1 MLRLT
6 GALFSLIFLLTLA
19 CTPTGAGSQTRTRR
33 TSTPTA
39 AQQRQTGGR
48 VVEASSF
55 QGADLGARINA
66 ADRALGSSPGEIV
79 ARGGGRITTQ
89 IVVNANHTLRL
100 TRGTYAP
107 TTQEVPVLLGP
118 GASLVGEGWDN
129 TVLLESTAP
138 GMFVV
143 VSGMANARR
152 NGDPDSGITVRD
164 LQIRGA
170 NPGFNSAP
178 QAVSLGNCANCAVE
192 KVWMNSTRSIGIQLG
207 GSPEYG
213 HYASNSR
220 VADCLFTHVASQNLA
235 LVNGVDIT
243 FENNRFEDPGQ
254 PGGPGATVIDLE
266 PNSEKDR
273 MQRVVIRNNFI
284 DARKNTIQAGNGI
297 VVQATS
303 PTTLLGPILVEGNT
317 IYGGSNTL
325 PNITNSLSNGIYV
338 FGNTMKDVTIRNNSV
353 TRMGQSGLRLIGT
366 RFTVVDNKFA
376 DVGGGGL
383 PGFYMAITDS
393 RIENNTFTYSGVGPG
408 DNGVEVGQPFS
419 GNFIRN
425 NPGIGW
431 PAVAI
436 PQIRK

>member
-6 GALFSLIFLLTLA
+6 GLLFSFLVVITLIGPSSVA
-19 CTPTGAGSQTRTRR
+19 RAQTR
-33 TSTPTA
+33 
-39 AQQRQTGGR
+39 QRQSSATQRPSSGR

-66 ADRALGSSPGEIV
+66 ADRALGSAPGEIV

-89 IVVNANHTLRL
+89 IIINANHTLRL
-100 TRGTYAP
+100 MRGTYAP
-107 TTQEVPVLLGP
+107 STQEIPVLLGA

-129 TVLLESTAP
+129 SILLESTAP
-138 GMFVV
+138 GRFEV
-143 VSGMANARR
+143 VSGLANARR
-152 NGDPDSGITVRD
+152 NGDPDSGITIRD
-164 LQIRGA
+164 IQIKGA
-170 NPGFNSAP
+170 NPGFHSAP
-178 QAVSLGNCANCAVE
+178 QAISLGNCANCTVD
-192 KVWMNSTRSIGIQLG
+192 KVWMNSTRAIGVQLG
-207 GSPEYG
+207 GSAVYG

-220 VADCLFTHVASQNLA
+220 VTNCLFTHVASQNLA

-243 FENNRFEDPGQ
+243 FENNRFENPGQ

-266 PNSEKDR
+266 PNSEHDR
-273 MQRVVIRNNFI
+273 MERVVIRNNFI
-284 DARKNTIQAGNGI
+284 DARTSEVQAGNGI

-303 PTTLLGPILVEGNT
+303 PTTMLGPILVEGNT
-317 IYGGSNTL
+317 IYGGNST
-325 PNITNSLSNGIYV
+325 PPTVTNKLSNGIYV
-338 FGNTMKDVTIRNNSV
+338 FGNTMKDVTIRNNRV

-366 RFTVVDNKFA
+366 RFNVTDNHFT

-393 RIENNTFTYSGVGPG
+393 RIENNTFTYSGYGPA

-419 GNFIRN
+419 GNFIHN

-431 PAVAI
+431 PVSAHS
-436 PQIRK
+436 QIRK

>member
-1 MLRLT
+1 MYRLT
-6 GALFSLIFLLTLA
+6 GALFSLLFLFTLA
-19 CTPTGAGSQTRTRR
+19 CTSSDASLQTRTRR
-33 TSTPTA
+33 TSQTA
-39 AQQRQTGGR
+39 SAPQRQATGR

-66 ADRALGSSPGEIV
+66 ADRALGSSSGEIV
-79 ARGGGRITTQ
+79 VRGGGRIETQ
-89 IVVNANHTLRL
+89 IIVNANHTLRL
-100 TRGTYAP
+100 MRGTYAP
-107 TTQEVPVLLGP
+107 VTQEIPVLLGT

-129 TVLLESTAP
+129 TILLETTAP
-138 GMFVV
+138 GQFTV
-143 VSGMANARR
+143 VSGIANARR
-152 NGDPDSGITVRD
+152 NGDPDSGITIRD
-164 LQIRGA
+164 LQIKGA
-170 NPGFNSAP
+170 NPGFHSAP
-178 QAVSLGNCANCAVE
+178 QAVSLGNCTNCTVE
-192 KVWMNSTRSIGIQLG
+192 KVWMNSTRAIGVQLG

-220 VADCLFTHVASQNLA
+220 VVNCLFTHVASQNLA

-243 FENNRFEDPGQ
+243 LENNRFENPGQ
-254 PGGPGATVIDLE
+254 PGGPGSTVIDLE

-273 MQRVVIRNNFI
+273 MQRIVIRNNFI
-284 DARKNTIQAGNGI
+284 DARKNPIQAGNGI

-303 PTTLLGPILVEGNT
+303 GNDLLGPILIEGNT
-317 IYGGSNTL
+317 LYGGNSTP

-366 RFTVVDNKFA
+366 RFTVVDNKFF

-393 RIENNTFTYSGVGPG
+393 RIENNTFVYSGNGPA
-408 DNGVEVGQPFS
+408 DNGVEVGKPFS

-431 PAVAI
+431 PEVAI

>member
-1 MLRLT
+1 MFRLT
-6 GALFSLIFLLTLA
+6 GSLFSILFLVTLA
-19 CTPTGAGSQTRTRR
+19 CTPSAARLQTR
-33 TSTPTA
+33 
-39 AQQRQTGGR
+39 QRQTSTATPQRQTSGR

-66 ADRALGSSPGEIV
+66 ADRALGSAAGEIV

-89 IVVNANHTLRL
+89 IIISANHTLRL
-100 TRGTYAP
+100 MRGTYAP
-107 TTQEVPVLLGP
+107 TTQEIPVLLGA

-129 TVLLESTAP
+129 TILLESTAP
-138 GMFVV
+138 GRFEV
-143 VSGMANARR
+143 VSGIANAHR
-152 NGDPDSGITVRD
+152 NGDPDSGITIRD

-178 QAVSLGNCANCAVE
+178 QAVSLGNCATCTVV
-192 KVWMNSTRSIGIQLG
+192 KVWINATRSIGVQFG
-207 GSPEYG
+207 GSAVYG

-220 VADCLFTHVASQNLA
+220 VTNCRFTRVASQNLA

-254 PGGPGATVIDLE
+254 PGGPGSTVIDLE
-266 PNSEKDR
+266 PNAENDR

-284 DARKNTIQAGNGI
+284 DARKHNIQAGNGI
-297 VVQATS
+297 VVQS
-303 PTTLLGPILVEGNT
+303 GPNTTLLGPILIEGNT
-317 IYGGSNTL
+317 IYGGNNVP
-325 PNITNSLSNGIYV
+325 PNITNIISNGIYV
-338 FGNTMKDVTIRNNSV
+338 FGNTMKDVTIRDNRV
-353 TRMGQSGLRLIGT
+353 TRTGQSGLRLIGT
-366 RFTVVDNKFA
+366 RFTVLNNQFT

-393 RIENNTFTYSGVGPG
+393 RVENNTFTYTGTGPA
-408 DNGVEVGQPFS
+408 DNGVELGKPFS

-431 PAVAI
+431 PREAY
-436 PQIRK
+436 PQVRQ